1 MTANRYKTV
10 HSGKVISLNVNFNYS
25 RHSIAVSVVQYREK
39 TLTYHRS
46 ITKLS
51 HKVELSAHYHCRNLD
66 YQFSEV
72 GSSSDCIARRKFDYN
87 KSATTTSFR
96 YNFGGNV
103 HYLF

>member
-1 MTANRYKTV
+1 MIMTANRYKTV
-10 HSGKVISLNVNFNYS
+10 NSGKVISLNVNLNYS

-39 TLTYHRS
+39 TAIYHKS

-72 GSSSDCIARRKFDYN
+72 GSSSDCMAR
-87 KSATTTSFR
+87 
-96 YNFGGNV
+96 
-103 HYLF
+103 